1 MSNMTPISDYVL
13 QIQTLEQ
20 REEIHIKKIREL
32 EDEIINLKNNAKA
45 NKEMIEYLEET
56 YKNFCINFDA
66 LINGENNGN

>member
-32 EDEIINLKNNAKA
+32 EDEIINLKNEAKA
-45 NKEMIEYLEET
+45 NQELIEYLEET
-56 YKNFCINFDA
+56 YKNFCINFDT
-66 LINGENNGN
+66 LINGEKNEN